1 MLWEAGVVSRSGAGG
16 LARDLVCGQRRRGLE
31 ATAGSWSRGSGGRK
45 VLEVFEKSLAGE
57 CTPPGHGGSGVEWSG
72 KEPGKEG
79 WGH

>member
-1 MLWEAGVVSRSGAGG
+1 MSRSGAGG

-57 CTPPGHGGSGVEWSG
+57 CTVQGRVGQG
-72 KEPGKEG
+72 
-79 WGH
+79 